1 MGMDTSPNFTPKAQQ
16 VISQAKLFA
25 TSLNNEE
32 VEAAHLLLV
41 VLNSRHSLID
51 TFIEGYGFNV
61 EEVKSFTTTFCGLKK
76 EYKEVDEAK
85 FSEEFSAVLSSSH
98 EFSEEISDS
107 YVDIEH
113 FFFVFLNSLDGALYS
128 FFKAYGLNVQDLVK
142 AFIFLIK
149 NEENILESQA
159 PSQQSRPPRSNSGT
173 SSTNNDSML
182 DSFAVNL
189 NHLCSSGKIG
199 SIIGK
204 EYEIDRVCEI
214 LSRKI
219 KNNPLLIGDPG
230 VGKTAIVEGLAQRII
245 CSKVPPHLL
254 DKEVYAV
261 DLASM
266 IAGTKYRGQFEQR
279 IKSLLLEC
287 KDNPNIILFIDET
300 HTLIGA
306 GGAEGAMDAANILKP
321 ALARGEV
328 SLIGATT
335 FPEFKKN
342 IEKDVALTRRFE
354 SIQVEEP
361 SPEECLLILKGLKK
375 SYENFHDVKYSVKVL
390 SQIVK
395 LCDLYLPDRRFP
407 DKAIDILDEVGAKVK
422 IRNVTP
428 PKEIS
433 DLEDQIY
440 GEIGSD
446 VSNMD
451 LEESLLDKYDKLLE
465 AWKKEEVQ
473 GISVDDI
480 LEVISQKTKVP
491 KENLIHDKDQKT
503 KSIQKSLAK
512 DIINQPEAVSCMSR
526 AILRSKIGLKDHCKP
541 IGSFLFLG
549 ATGVGKSWSAKM
561 LAKHYFG
568 SEKNIFRFD
577 MSEYSEKVS
586 SAKLIGASPGYIGYE
601 EGGLLV
607 ESLKKKPHCVLLFD
621 EIEKSHPEVQQLL
634 LQILE
639 EGEIED
645 NNGHKAYFKDTIVIL
660 TSNIGSE
667 LTTKSTLGFG
677 PALESNNS
685 KIHTAAKKIL
695 SPELINRLDE
705 VVVFNHLEKIDLQ
718 KIFKKQIRELQNKLK
733 SKKIKINYS
742 EDVVEHI
749 CKDAASQKMGA
760 RPLKRLIQQTIA
772 DEIINYYFKSNSV
785 KPTIFNFEV
794 LNDKV
799 IHKIVN

>member
-16 VISQAKLFA
+16 LISQAKFFA
-25 TSLNNEE
+25 TSLNDHE

-41 VLNSRHSLID
+41 ILNSRNSLID
-51 TFIEGYGFNV
+51 DFIESFGFSS
-61 EEVKSFTTTFCGLKK
+61 EEIKVFVTTFCGLKK
-76 EYKEVDEAK
+76 NDIEVHEAK
-85 FSEEFSAVLSSSH
+85 FSEEFAIVLSKAH
-98 EFSEEISDS
+98 EFAEEISDT
-107 YVDIEH
+107 YIDIEH
-113 FFFVFLNSLDGALYS
+113 FFFVFLNSFDGALYS
-128 FFKAYGLNVQDLVK
+128 FFKAYDVDIETLVK
-142 AFIFLIK
+142 SFIILIK
-149 NEENILESQA
+149 SD
-159 PSQQSRPPRSNSGT
+159 
-173 SSTNNDSML
+173 DSML
-182 DSFAVNL
+182 GLQKPPQQPRIPRSSPSAPSAKADSMLESFAVNL
-189 NHLCSSGKIG
+189 NNLCLSGKIG
-199 SIIGK
+199 AIIGK
-204 EYEIDRVCEI
+204 DYEIDRVCEI

-230 VGKTAIVEGLAQRII
+230 VGKTAIVEGLAHRII
-245 CSKVPPHLL
+245 SSKVPPFLL
-254 DKEVYAV
+254 NKEVYAV

-279 IKSLLLEC
+279 IKSLLSEC
-287 KDNPNIILFIDET
+287 QDNPNVILFIDET
-300 HTLIGA
+300 HTLVGA

-328 SLIGATT
+328 TLIGATT

-354 SIQVEEP
+354 SIHVQEP

-375 SYENFHDVKYSVKVL
+375 SYEDFHDVKYSIKVL
-390 SQIVK
+390 NEIVK
-395 LCDLYLPDRRFP
+395 LCDLYLPNRRFP
-407 DKAIDILDEVGAKVK
+407 DKAIDVLDEVGAKVK
-422 IRNVTP
+422 IRNLTP

-433 DLEDQIY
+433 DLEDKIY
-440 GEIGSD
+440 GAIDSD
-446 VSNMD
+446 THDMD
-451 LEESLLDKYDKLLE
+451 LEKNLIDEYDKLLD
-465 AWKKEEVQ
+465 AWRKEEVE
-473 GISVDDI
+473 GIDIDDI

-491 KENLIHDKDQKT
+491 KENLIHDKDEKT

-549 ATGVGKSWSAKM
+549 ATGVGKTWSAKM

-568 SEKNIFRFD
+568 SEKNMFRFD

-586 SAKLIGASPGYIGYE
+586 STKLIGASPGYVGYE
-601 EGGLLV
+601 EGGLLI

-677 PALESNNS
+677 PSQESNSS
-685 KIHTAAKKIL
+685 KIHDAAKKIL

-705 VVVFNHLEKIDLQ
+705 IVIFNHLEEKDLQ
-718 KIFKKQIRELQNKLK
+718 KIFKKQIRDLQKKLRN
-733 SKKIKINYS
+733 KKIKINCS
-742 EDVVEHI
+742 NDVMDYI
-749 CKDAASQKMGA
+749 CKHAASQKMGA
-760 RPLKRLIQQTIA
+760 RPLKRLIQQNIA
-772 DEIINYYFKSNSV
+772 DEIINFYFESDSIE
-785 KPTIFNFEV
+785 PTTFDFKV

>member
-16 VISQAKLFA
+16 LISQAKFFA
-25 TSLNNEE
+25 TSLNDKE

-41 VLNSRHSLID
+41 ILNSRHILID
-51 TFIEGYGFNV
+51 DFIEGSGFST
-61 EEVKSFTTTFCGLKK
+61 EEIKSFVTNFCGLKK
-76 EYKEVDEAK
+76 NNTEVEESK
-85 FSEEFSAVLSSSH
+85 FSEEFGIVLSKAH
-98 EFSEEISDS
+98 EFSEEIGDT
-107 YVDIEH
+107 YIDIEH
-113 FFFVFLNSLDGALYS
+113 FFFVFLNCFDGALSS
-128 FFKAYGLNVQDLVK
+128 FFAAYDVD
-142 AFIFLIK
+142 IERLIK
-149 NEENILESQA
+149 SFIVLIKSDESLLDLQK
-159 PSQQSRPPRSNSGT
+159 PPQQTRPPRSKPSAANPT
-173 SSTNNDSML
+173 SDSML
-182 DSFAVNL
+182 ESFAVNL
-189 NHLCSSGKIG
+189 NHLCLSGKIG
-199 SIIGK
+199 NIIGK

-230 VGKTAIVEGLAQRII
+230 VGKTAIIEGLAHRITS
-245 CSKVPPHLL
+245 SKVPPFLL
-254 DKEVYAV
+254 NKEVYAV

-279 IKSLLLEC
+279 IKSLLSEC
-287 KDNPNIILFIDET
+287 KNDPNVILFIDET
-300 HTLIGA
+300 HTLVGA

-328 SLIGATT
+328 TLIGATT

-354 SIQVEEP
+354 SVHVQEP
-361 SPEECLLILKGLKK
+361 TPDECLLILKGLKK
-375 SYENFHDVKYSVKVL
+375 SYEDFHDVKYSVKVL
-390 SQIVK
+390 REIVK
-395 LCDLYLPDRRFP
+395 LCDLYLPDKRFP
-407 DKAIDILDEVGAKVK
+407 DKAIDVLDEVGAKVK
-422 IRNVTP
+422 IRNLTP

-433 DLEDQIY
+433 DLEDEIY
-440 GEIGSD
+440 GAID
-446 VSNMD
+446 SNIQNLD
-451 LEESLLDKYDKLLE
+451 IEKKLIEEYDELLNQWKNEE
-465 AWKKEEVQ
+465 AED
-473 GISVDDI
+473 ISIDDI
-480 LEVISQKTKVP
+480 LQVISQKTKVP
-491 KENLIHDKDQKT
+491 KENLIHDKDEKT
-503 KSIQKSLAK
+503 KFIQKSLTG
-512 DIINQPEAVSCMSR
+512 DIVNQPEAVSCMSR

-549 ATGVGKSWSAKM
+549 ATGVGKTWSAKM

-568 SEKNIFRFD
+568 SEKNMFRFD

-601 EGGLLV
+601 EGGILI
-607 ESLKKKPHCVLLFD
+607 ENLKKKPHCVLLFD

-645 NNGHKAYFKDTIVIL
+645 NNGNKAYFKDTIIIL

-677 PALESNNS
+677 PAQESNSS
-685 KIHTAAKKIL
+685 KIYDAAKKIL

-705 VVVFNHLEKIDLQ
+705 IVIFNHLEEKDLQ
-718 KIFKKQIRELQNKLK
+718 KIFKKQIRELQKKLK

-742 EDVVEHI
+742 DEVMNYI

-760 RPLKRLIQQTIA
+760 RPLKRLIRQNIA
-772 DEIINYYFKSNSV
+772 DEIINFYFESDSIE
-785 KPTIFNFEV
+785 PTTFDFKL

>member
-16 VISQAKLFA
+16 LISQAKFFA
-25 TSLNNEE
+25 TSLNDQE

-41 VLNSRHSLID
+41 ILNSKHSLID
-51 TFIEGYGFNV
+51 DFVESFGFSS
-61 EEVKSFTTTFCGLKK
+61 EEIKIFVTRFCGLKK
-76 EYKEVDEAK
+76 NDMEVYEAH
-85 FSEEFSAVLSSSH
+85 FSEEFAIVLSKAH
-98 EFSEEISDS
+98 EFSGEIGDS
-107 YVDIEH
+107 YVDVEH
-113 FFFVFLNSLDGALYS
+113 FFFVFLNALDGALYS
-128 FFKAYGLNVQDLVK
+128 FFRAYDVDIKRLVER
-142 AFIFLIK
+142 FIVLIK
-149 NEENILESQA
+149 NEDNILDLQK
-159 PSQQSRPPRSNSGT
+159 PPQQPRIPRANP
-173 SSTNNDSML
+173 SSTNGKSDSML
-182 DSFAVNL
+182 ESFAVNL
-189 NHLCSSGKIG
+189 NQLCISGKIG
-199 SIIGK
+199 AIIGK
-204 EYEIDRVCEI
+204 QYEIDRACEI

-230 VGKTAIVEGLAQRII
+230 VGKTAIVEGLAHRIV
-245 CSKVPPHLL
+245 SAKVPPFLL
-254 DKEVYAV
+254 TKEVYAV

-279 IKSLLLEC
+279 IKSLLSEC
-287 KDNPNIILFIDET
+287 RDNPDIILFIDET
-300 HTLIGA
+300 HTLVGA

-321 ALARGEV
+321 AMARGEV
-328 SLIGATT
+328 TLIGATT

-354 SIQVEEP
+354 SIHVQEP

-375 SYENFHDVKYSVKVL
+375 SYEDFHDVKYPMKVL
-390 SQIVK
+390 NEIVK
-395 LCDLYLPDRRFP
+395 LCDLYIPNKRFP
-407 DKAIDILDEVGAKVK
+407 DKAIDVLDEVGAKVK
-422 IRNVTP
+422 IRNLTP

-433 DLEDQIY
+433 DLEDKIY
-440 GEIGSD
+440 GAIDSNNFEEEIEQNLLD
-446 VSNMD
+446 D
-451 LEESLLDKYDKLLE
+451 YDRLLEE
-465 AWKKEEVQ
+465 WKKEDVK
-473 GISVDDI
+473 GIVIDDI
-480 LEVISQKTKVP
+480 LQVISQKTKVP
-491 KENLIHDKDQKT
+491 KENLIHDKDEKT

-512 DIINQPEAVSCMSR
+512 DIINQTEAVSCMSR

-549 ATGVGKSWSAKM
+549 ATGVGKTWSAKM

-568 SEKNIFRFD
+568 SEKNMFRFD

-586 SAKLIGASPGYIGYE
+586 SAKLIGASPGYVGYE
-601 EGGLLV
+601 EGGLLI

-660 TSNIGSE
+660 TSNIGSD

-677 PALESNNS
+677 PAPESNNS
-685 KIHTAAKKIL
+685 KIHDAAKKIL

-705 VVVFNHLEKIDLQ
+705 IVIFNHLEEKDLQ

-742 EDVVEHI
+742 NDVMIHI
-749 CKDAASQKMGA
+749 CKDASSRKMGA
-760 RPLKRLIQQTIA
+760 RPLKRLIQQNIA
-772 DEIINYYFKSNSV
+772 DEIINYYFKSDSI
-785 KPTIFNFEV
+785 KPTTFQFK
-794 LNDKV
+794 LLKDKV
-799 IHKIVN
+799 IHEIVN